1 MFSEIK
7 TLSKVG
13 RSIQGWHK
21 LKDYILSRHVES
33 SNDLMKQFQFIW
45 SGSFPLYSSNFI
57 ITSNFIGFIVT
68 TQKTSQNKKSFECCW
83 TGKRKDDYIVWCSSI
98 LIFLFALNAFKNYFK
113 HFKLAAADFRSSTI
127 TSKLGWCSLHKIP
140 WHTISFLDKWAQT
153 VSTKIQAGEHLAFP
167 PVLKESKLHFVLSF
181 KMFYFIVMYR
191 IYSVFYPHYTLH
203 TFEW

>member
-68 TQKTSQNKKSFECCW
+68 TQKNLTKQKK
-83 TGKRKDDYIVWCSSI
+83 
-98 LIFLFALNAFKNYFK
+98 
-113 HFKLAAADFRSSTI
+113 
-127 TSKLGWCSLHKIP
+127 
-140 WHTISFLDKWAQT
+140 
-153 VSTKIQAGEHLAFP
+153 
-167 PVLKESKLHFVLSF
+167 VLS
-181 KMFYFIVMYR
+181 VVGQE
-191 IYSVFYPHYTLH
+191 SVRMII
-203 TFEW
+203 